1 MKKILIIDDE
11 QSVRESFRVILS
23 GDYSIT
29 AASDSEQALKAFE
42 DSRWNLIILDAIMPG
57 IEYAAAA
64 KKLKKFNPDTP
75 VLMLTSSRTLKI
87 AAEAV
92 KHGAEGY
99 ITKPIDVKEIQ
110 SVVGRLLDADDK
122 TCRRKPESD
131 EGGLL
136 KTVERFEREMIS
148 AALAKNNGVQTR
160 AAKELDISR
169 RVLKYKMDK
178 LDIRWDKN
186 TTEDDFKSGNSAHSV
201 FGSYSRQGHA
211 GRAR

>member
-11 QSVRESFRVILS
+11 QSVCESFSVILS
-23 GDYSIT
+23 SDYSIT
-29 AASDSEQALKAFE
+29 VSSDSQQALKAFE
-42 DSRWNLIILDAIMPG
+42 NSEWDLVILDAIMPG
-57 IEYAAAA
+57 IEYSAVAG
-64 KKLKKFNPDTP
+64 KLKKINRETP

-92 KHGAEGY
+92 KHGATGY

-110 SVVGRLLDADDK
+110 AVVGRLLNEDQKNQRQNPGFDK
-122 TCRRKPESD
+122 
-131 EGGLL
+131 GGLL

-148 AALAKNNGVQTR
+148 AALEKNNGVQTR

-178 LDIRWDKN
+178 LDIR
-186 TTEDDFKSGNSAHSV
+186 
-201 FGSYSRQGHA
+201 
-211 GRAR
+211 